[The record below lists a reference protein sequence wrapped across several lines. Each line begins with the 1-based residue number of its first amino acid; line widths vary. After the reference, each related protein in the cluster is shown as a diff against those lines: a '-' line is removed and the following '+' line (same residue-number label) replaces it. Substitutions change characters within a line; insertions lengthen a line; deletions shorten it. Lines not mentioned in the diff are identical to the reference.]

1 MIYQKLNLYK
11 RKKTNIYDF
20 IKKFFWNFIGKPF
33 VSSFIPGTYWRKI
46 ILRLFGAKIGIGGK
60 IKSYI
65 KVSEPWNLIVG
76 DHCWL
81 GENIWI
87 DNLSIVKIGNRVCIS
102 QGVYIC
108 TGNHNYKKELFDL
121 MLKSIIIED
130 DCWLS
135 AKSIISPGSILK
147 QGSIASIG
155 STVSGTLKENS
166 IYKGNPA
173 KFFKFRYD

>member
-1 MIYQKLNLYK
+1 MRYQKLDLY
-11 RKKTNIYDF
+11 RKKERNISDIF
-20 IKKFFWNFIGKPF
+20 KIICWNFIGKPL

-46 ILRLFGAKIGIGGK
+46 ILRIFGARIGKGGK
-60 IKSYI
+60 IKSHI
-65 KVSEPWNLIVG
+65 KVSEPWNLSIG

-87 DNLSIVKIGNRVCIS
+87 DNLSFVKIGNRVCIS

-108 TGNHNYKKELFDL
+108 TGNHNYKEELFDL
-121 MLKSIIIED
+121 MLKSIVIKD

-135 AKSIISPGSILK
+135 AKSIISPGSILEE
-147 QGSIASIG
+147 GSIASMG
-155 STVSGTLKENS
+155 AVVSGNLKKNG

-173 KFFKFRYD
+173 KFFKLRYD